1 MLQPPVPTTPQ
12 RSWVSLATSFGL
24 HAGVIAL
31 AVLLSRQPA
40 PRPGVEGAA
49 EPRDER
55 RVDMVYL
62 QPPPDPPP
70 QQTPPEPRPEPPPTP
85 PAQAS
90 PPTRPS
96 LPPPQRRQAEP
107 EPRANAPP
115 EADRV
120 EGEGEP
126 EASGA
131 PPAAAAPREA
141 VTMESEARR
150 IFGRP
155 RAATPEGAGPR
166 AVRPME
172 AYVPESATKCVPRP
186 AAPRDP
192 SAPVQFGVAEG
203 RIFRGDGGGPLAG
216 AHLQMLGTP
225 YVAFTGDDG
234 SYKFRFDMSLVD
246 RCRTQYVR
254 VTAKGYESR
263 LLVLV
268 VGLNVRSED
277 VSLERRGGWWR

>member
-12 RSWVSLATSFGL
+12 RSWASLTTSFGL
-24 HAGVIAL
+24 HAGLIAL

-40 PRPGVEGAA
+40 PVPGDRSAT
-49 EPRDER
+49 EPREER

-62 QPPPDPPP
+62 QPPPELP
-70 QQTPPEPRPEPPPTP
+70 TPEPVPEPRPEPPPPAVAAPTP
-85 PAQAS
+85 PRQLA
-90 PPTRPS
+90 
-96 LPPPQRRQAEP
+96 PPPERRQPVP
-107 EPRANAPP
+107 EARPNAPP
-115 EADRV
+115 DAERR

-126 EASGA
+126 DADAASRTT
-131 PPAAAAPREA
+131 PRDA

-155 RAATPEGAGPR
+155 RAATPPGVGPR

-172 AYVPESATKCVPRP
+172 AYVPDDRTKCVPRP

-192 SAPVQFGVAEG
+192 SAAVQFGVAEG
-203 RIFRGDGGGPLAG
+203 RIFRGDDGRPLAG

-225 YVAFTGDDG
+225 YVAFTDDHG
-234 SYKFRFDMSLVD
+234 SYKFRFDMALVD
-246 RCRTQYVR
+246 QCRTQYVR